1 MVQAINL
8 ALREAMA
15 RDQKVVILGQDVGIN
30 GGVFRVTEGL
40 RSEFGEE
47 RVIDTPLAESAI
59 VGSSVGMAIN
69 GLRPICELQFS
80 GFSYQ
85 GFYQLEQ
92 HAGRMRNRT
101 RGRYTCP
108 MVVRIPYGGGIRALE
123 HHSESREAYFAHTPG
138 LKMVIPSGPRKA
150 RALLLSAVDDPDE
163 CTYDMS
169 ACVNGCGNDTIE
181 GTEVCDGED
190 LDSNDCTTVP
200 GTFVGGDLNC
210 LDDCTDFDTSG
221 CISA

>member
-15 RDQKVVILGQDVGIN
+15 RDANVVILGQDVGVN

-40 RSEFGEE
+40 RSEFGEK

-85 GFYQLEQ
+85 GF
-92 HAGRMRNRT
+92 
-101 RGRYTCP
+101 
-108 MVVRIPYGGGIRALE
+108 
-123 HHSESREAYFAHTPG
+123 
-138 LKMVIPSGPRKA
+138 
-150 RALLLSAVDDPDE
+150 
-163 CTYDMS
+163 
-169 ACVNGCGNDTIE
+169 
-181 GTEVCDGED
+181 
-190 LDSNDCTTVP
+190 
-200 GTFVGGDLNC
+200 
-210 LDDCTDFDTSG
+210 
-221 CISA
+221 